1 MTSDMPQV
9 PEPLLES
16 APLAH
21 RWASALCTL
30 DMSTGA
36 SCEWYHGFWQ
46 YLRAMG
52 LAPTLGEQGP
62 FLLETL
68 RPLAR
73 AGGHERVLVSACADY
88 SLPAHVIHA
97 YRRAG
102 ADLELVVVD
111 RCETPLRLTRW
122 YAEREG
128 SSVVTHRENILSY
141 QSAPPFSV
149 IVANSVLGYFEPG
162 TRPALFTAWGRLLR
176 PGGVIILTN
185 RFRRGSRP
193 GLVGFSLS
201 QVDDFVAASR
211 IEAERGQ
218 GQLGLDP
225 REVSVW
231 ARTYAERFRSH
242 PVQSAEEVERGLLAA
257 GFALDH
263 LDVVAVP
270 GRPGGPVAG
279 PSIAAAAEQLR
290 VVATRRA
297 ALGGS

>member
-1 MTSDMPQV
+1 MTSDTPQV

-16 APLAH
+16 ASLAH
-21 RWASALCTL
+21 RWASTSCTL
-30 DMSTGA
+30 DASTGT
-36 SCEWYHGFWQ
+36 SCAWYHGFWQ

-68 RPLAR
+68 RPLAS
-73 AGGHERVLVSACADY
+73 AGGRERVLVSACADY

-97 YRRAG
+97 YRGAG
-102 ADLELVVVD
+102 ADLALAVVD

-128 SSVVTHRENILSY
+128 WPIATRRHDILSY
-141 QSAPPFSV
+141 QSTAAFSV

-162 TRPALFTAWGRLLR
+162 LRPALFAAWSRLLR
-176 PGGVIILTN
+176 PGGVLILTN

-193 GLVGFSLS
+193 GFVGFSPS
-201 QVDDFVAASR
+201 QVDDFVAVTR
-211 IEAERGQ
+211 REAERWQ
-218 GQLGLDP
+218 QRLGFDP
-225 REVSVW
+225 RQVAVW

-242 PVQSAEEVERGLLAA
+242 PIQSMEEVELGLRAA

-263 LDVVAVP
+263 LDVVTVP
-270 GRPGGPVAG
+270 GRPGGPVSG

-290 VVATRRA
+290 VVATRTA
-297 ALGGS
+297 ALGGA